1 MTRREFVHAFD
12 SYSKTQLYITLVA
25 AAIFV
30 ISGGVLIASLF
41 SQRGPGPHFGGS
53 LTEGVAGQP
62 QFINPVLSAV
72 SPADSDLSR
81 LVFAQLLK
89 YNGEQ
94 ALVPDLAETM
104 PEISADQKSYTIK
117 LKQNLRWQD
126 GKPLT
131 ADDIIFT
138 VQTIQAADTESA
150 LRPNWIRVKVQ
161 KIDDLTVKFSLNEV
175 SNSFINNFALGII
188 PKHIWSDLSG
198 RNFRLSDFN
207 LKAVGSGPFVVSEI
221 KKTADGTIKSV
232 ALKANELYYEGR
244 PYLNELTLK
253 FYPDYDT
260 LINAY
265 QGREFQSMG
274 LVPFDKNAFSLE
286 QNKNESYDLS
296 LPQYQAVFF
305 NLARNAVLAEK
316 AVRQALW
323 LATDRNQIINDVYS
337 GNVSAAYGP
346 IFPENLGYNP
356 AIEKSVHFSLTE
368 ANAILDKAGWTMDS
382 TTGIRV
388 KNKKTLEFNLVV
400 SGNLVLNVKTAQVIE
415 AQWKKIG
422 AKANLIIVGPKELQD
437 EYIRGRSFDAILT
450 SENTG
455 ADPDPFPFWHSS
467 QSHDPG
473 LNLSEFNNAEADK
486 MLTSARQTQDPS
498 TRIAN
503 YQRFQEIINGELPA
517 IFLTRSLYIYN
528 VPKNLDGINFT
539 HIITP
544 SERFADV
551 KNWYFAK

>member
-1 MTRREFVHAFD
+1 MTRREFLHAFD
-12 SYSKTQLYITLVA
+12 SYSRSQIYTTLATA
-25 AAIFV
+25 AVFL
-30 ISGGVLIASLF
+30 ISGGFLVAYLF
-41 SQRGPGPHFGGS
+41 AHHGPGPHYGGT

-62 QFINPVLSAV
+62 QFINPVLAAA
-72 SPADSDLSR
+72 SPTDSDLSR

-89 YNGEQ
+89 YDQDQN
-94 ALVPDLAETM
+94 LIPDLAESL
-104 PEISADQKSYTIK
+104 PEISTDQKSYTIK
-117 LKQNLRWQD
+117 LKSNLRWQD

-131 ADDIIFT
+131 ADDIVFT
-138 VQTIQAADTESA
+138 VQTIQTADTESA

-161 KIDDLTVKFSLNEV
+161 KIDDLTVKFTLNEV
-175 SNSFINNFALGII
+175 SNSFIDNFALGII
-188 PKHIWSDLSG
+188 PQHIWSDLSG

-207 LKAVGSGPFVVSEI
+207 LKAVGSGPFAVSEI
-221 KKTADGTIKSV
+221 KKTADGTIKSIT
-232 ALKANELYYEGR
+232 LKPNELYYQGR
-244 PYLNELTLK
+244 PYLNELVLK

-265 QGREFQSMG
+265 QGREFDSMG
-274 LVPFDKNAFSLE
+274 LVPFDKNAFSLS
-286 QNKNESYDLS
+286 QKKNESYDLS

-305 NLARNAVLAEK
+305 NLSRNAILGEK

-323 LATDRNQIINDVYS
+323 LATDRSQIINDVYS
-337 GNVSAAYGP
+337 GNVAPAYGP

-356 AIEKSVHFSLTE
+356 DIEKSVHFNLDE
-368 ANAILDKAGWTMDS
+368 AGNILNKAGWVLDTA
-382 TTGIRV
+382 TGVRT
-388 KNKKTLEFNLVV
+388 KNKKSLEFNLVV

-415 AQWKKIG
+415 AQWKKVG
-422 AKANLIIVGPKELQD
+422 ANVNLIIVGPKELQD

-486 MLTSARQTQDPS
+486 ILTNARQTKDPA
-498 TRIAN
+498 TRVAN

-551 KNWYFAK
+551 KNWYFGN